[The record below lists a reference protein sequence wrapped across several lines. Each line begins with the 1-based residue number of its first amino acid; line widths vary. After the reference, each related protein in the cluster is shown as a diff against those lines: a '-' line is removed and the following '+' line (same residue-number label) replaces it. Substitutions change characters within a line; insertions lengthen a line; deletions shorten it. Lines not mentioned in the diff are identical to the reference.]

1 MSGGWSSGG
10 SSSNSGDGGFVVL
23 VFVVLIVIVFLV
35 VRSKL
40 SGPHPLNDWST
51 NGNDFRQGTPASVS
65 APVRAKLETLR
76 RTDPGFSLVVF
87 EDFLYF
93 LYASVHRA
101 RGVSKLDELAAYVA
115 DGARSALRGD
125 PRLTEVTGIIIG
137 SISYESVDV
146 DAQGGAQ
153 ISVIVESNYVERYR
167 DPDAEQRYYAQELL
181 ILTRA
186 AGARSRDP
194 GKARTLNCP
203 NCGAP
208 LSNMRGT
215 SCAFCKTTIREGSKD
230 WAIIDVKC
238 LEREPRGPLLTSDV
252 AEVGTNL
259 PTIAAPNALP
269 VFAQIVAKDPQN
281 TSWESLQRRIGL
293 VFQAFHAGWVTRDP
307 ARVRPFVS
315 DNLFQSQVYWI
326 DLYLRA
332 KCINRTDGACITKME
347 LASATS
353 DAYYDA
359 VTVRVFATGL
369 DFTISEDGRL
379 LSGSQSRPRSY
390 SEYWT
395 MIRGAQHKV
404 TDKTEQ
410 QCPNCGAPLKI
421 SMTGNCEYCAV
432 KVTSGEYDWV
442 LSRIEQDEAYTG

>member
-1 MSGGWSSGG
+1 
-10 SSSNSGDGGFVVL
+10 
-23 VFVVLIVIVFLV
+23 
-35 VRSKL
+35 
-40 SGPHPLNDWST
+40 
-51 NGNDFRQGTPASVS
+51 
-65 APVRAKLETLR
+65 
-76 RTDPGFSLVVF
+76 VF

-93 LYASVHRA
+93 LFASVHRA
-101 RGVSKLDELAAYVA
+101 RGASNLDGLAAYVA
-115 DGARSALRGD
+115 AGARSTLRGE
-125 PRLTEVTGIIIG
+125 PRLIEVTGIIIG
-137 SISYESVDV
+137 GISYESVDL
-146 DAQGGAQ
+146 DGQGGAQ
-153 ISVIVESNYVERYR
+153 VAVIVESNYVERYR
-167 DPDAEQRYYAQELL
+167 APDAEQRYYAKELL
-181 ILTRA
+181 ILARA
-186 AGARSRDP
+186 PGARSRDP
-194 GKARTLNCP
+194 RKACALNCP
-203 NCGAP
+203 SCGAP

-215 SCAFCKTTIREGSKD
+215 SCAFCRTTILEGSKD

-259 PTIAAPNALP
+259 TTITSPHAQA
-269 VFAQIVAKDPQN
+269 VFAQIVAKDPHR
-281 TSWESLQRRIGL
+281 TSWSTLQRRIGL
-293 VFQAFHAGWVTRDP
+293 IFQAFHAGWVTRDP
-307 ARVRPFVS
+307 TRIRPFVS

-359 VTVRVFATGL
+359 VTVRVYATGL
-369 DFTISEDGRL
+369 DYTISEDGRL
-379 LSGSQSRPRSY
+379 LSGSQSRHRPY

-410 QCPNCGAPLKI
+410 QCPNCGAPLTI

-442 LSRIEQDEAYTG
+442 LSRIEQDESYKG